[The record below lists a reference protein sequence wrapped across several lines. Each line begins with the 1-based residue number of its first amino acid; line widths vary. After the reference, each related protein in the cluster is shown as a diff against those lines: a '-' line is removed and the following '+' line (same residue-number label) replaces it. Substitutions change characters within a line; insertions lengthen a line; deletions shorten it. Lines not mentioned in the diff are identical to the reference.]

1 MKNGLR
7 AVAFAL
13 AVISLPYL
21 LAATAVAETVTG
33 PKVAWNLSLWG
44 KSRAFTKQSD
54 ILSEMVAARTGGNF
68 TLKVHYGGALSPPK
82 ENIDGIKI
90 GAFETAM
97 VAYAYAP
104 GKTPALMVLNLPFLP
119 LADMDKQLAVQ
130 RKLYAHPAIQAELG
144 RWNAQDLIFVSSPP
158 YEFMGT
164 GDAPVE
170 LAGWKGKRV
179 RALGG
184 VGKAMESLGAVPS
197 SVPAPELY
205 SSMERGLA
213 DAAMLPWSS
222 LSSYRLHEVSKWYTT
237 NMAAGIV
244 NASVLVS
251 RDALAAL
258 PPQYRKLLAD
268 IRGEV
273 ERRHKE
279 AQTPGDDAARA
290 AFDRQGLMAL
300 TYNEAQLRD
309 LVDNAAR
316 PVWNEWAK
324 EREAEGIPGGE
335 LVQLVLEASK

>member
-1 MKNGLR
+1 MKIGYR
-7 AVAFAL
+7 ALACAL
-13 AVISLPYL
+13 AVASLPFL
-21 LAATAVAETVTG
+21 LAAAAAAQTVQG

-44 KSRAFTKQSD
+44 KARAFTKQSD
-54 ILSEMVAARTGGNF
+54 ILSEMVAERTGGNF

-119 LADMDKQLAVQ
+119 LADMDKQIAVQ
-130 RKLYAHPAIQAELG
+130 QKVYAHPAIRAELG
-144 RWNAQDLIFVSSPP
+144 RWGAQDLIFVGSPP

-164 GDAPVE
+164 GEAPTR
-170 LAGWKGKRV
+170 LDGWKGKRV

-184 VGKAMESLGAVPS
+184 VGKAMGRLGAVPT

-205 SSMERGLA
+205 ASMERGLA

-222 LSSYRLHEVSKWYTT
+222 LNSYRLHEVSKWYTT

-244 NASVLVS
+244 NAAVLVN
-251 RDALAAL
+251 REALAAL

-273 ERRHKE
+273 ERKHMD
-279 AQTPGDDAARA
+279 AQTPRSNAARA
-290 AFDRQGLMAL
+290 AFDGRGLTPVA
-300 TYNEAQLRD
+300 YSDAQLKD
-309 LVDNAAR
+309 LIDNAAR
-316 PVWNEWAK
+316 PVWDAWAK
-324 EREAEGIPGGE
+324 EREADGIPGAE
-335 LVQLVLEASK
+335 LVDLVLQAAK